1 MSRKGADMR
10 ETNRTPPGDAP
21 GHGGSPGGGKGSG
34 PAGYDGPGGWST
46 AAMAVLLGLFALAV
60 AATVH
65 SMLATLG
72 G

>member
-1 MSRKGADMR
+1 MSREGADTR
-10 ETNRTPPGDAP
+10 ETHRTPPGGAGP
-21 GHGGSPGGGKGSG
+21 G

-46 AAMAVLLGLFALAV
+46 AAMAVLLGLFVLAV
-60 AATVH
+60 AATAH